1 MELFPTFPDSSQV
14 WIYGANRFFTE
25 QEEVLVRQALNE
37 FTTDWAAHGAELRA
51 TSTILFKN
59 FIVIVAD
66 ESVAKPSGCSIDSSV
81 RFIKEIGSK
90 LKIDFFNRLYML
102 IEKDGDL
109 KRVHFSDLSRYSDWN
124 VFNPLVKTI
133 GEMKLNWII
142 PVNESD
148 LI

>member
-14 WIYGANRFFTE
+14 WIYGANRYFTD
-25 QEEVLVRQALNE
+25 QEEALVQQAMNE
-37 FTTDWAAHGAELRA
+37 FTADWAAHGAELRA
-51 TSTILFKN
+51 TSAILFKN

-66 ESVAKPSGCSIDSSV
+66 ENIAKASGCSIDSSV

-102 IEKDGDL
+102 IEKDGEL
-109 KRVHFSDLSRYSDWN
+109 KRVHFSDLSDHSDWN
-124 VFNPLVKTI
+124 VFNPLVKTL

-142 PVNESD
+142 PVSESD
-148 LI
+148 LV

>member
-1 MELFPTFPDSSQV
+1 MELFQTFPDSSQV
-14 WIYGANRFFTE
+14 WIYGANRFFTS
-25 QEEVLVRQALNE
+25 EEEDLVQQALNE
-37 FTTDWAAHGAELRA
+37 FTADWAAHGSELRA
-51 TSTILFKN
+51 TSAILFKN

-66 ESVAKPSGCSIDSSV
+66 ENIAKASGCSIDSSV

-102 IEKDGDL
+102 IEKDGEL
-109 KRVHFSDLSRYSDWN
+109 KRVHFSDLSGHADWN
-124 VFNPLVKTI
+124 VFNPLVKTL
-133 GEMKLNWII
+133 GEMKLNWIV

>member
-14 WIYGANRFFTE
+14 WIYGANRYFTD
-25 QEEVLVRQALNE
+25 QEESLVQQALNE
-37 FTTDWAAHGAELRA
+37 FTADWAAHGAELRA

-66 ESVAKPSGCSIDSSV
+66 ENVAKASGCSIDSSV

-102 IEKDGDL
+102 IEKEGEL
-109 KRVHFSDLSRYSDWN
+109 KRVHFSDLSSYSDWN
-124 VFNPLVKTI
+124 LFNPLVKTL
-133 GEMKLNWII
+133 GEMRSNWIV
-142 PVNESD
+142 PVKESA

>member
-1 MELFPTFPDSSQV
+1 MELFPTFPDSSPV

-25 QEEVLVRQALNE
+25 QEEVLVQQAMNE
-37 FTTDWAAHGAELRA
+37 FTTDWAAHGTGLRA
-51 TSTILFKN
+51 TSAILFKN

-66 ESVAKPSGCSIDSSV
+66 ENVAKPSGCSIDSSV

-102 IEKDGDL
+102 IEKDGEL
-109 KRVHFSDLSRYSDWN
+109 KRVHFGDLSRYSDWN
-124 VFNPLVKTI
+124 IFNPLVKTI

-148 LI
+148 LV